1 MSKQMTRRTCYLLGL
16 PSQNATDS
24 VPNKTEMNFLQ
35 FWRPEVQGQ
44 GVGGFDFSGSLSH
57 ELADSCPLGMSLH
70 GLYSPYLHL

>member
-1 MSKQMTRRTCYLLGL
+1 MCVFFQFLSVLHVLINLMSKQVTRCTCYLLGL
-16 PSQNATDS
+16 PSQNATNS

-57 ELADSCPLGMSLH
+57 
-70 GLYSPYLHL
+70 